1 MSNDP
6 IKQSALDHRPSISG
20 RCVEITT
27 DEQGS
32 ILIAFVAVGPQ
43 TVFITTLNQ
52 PEKGKLP

>member
-6 IKQSALDHRPSISG
+6 IKPPALDGHPSVSG

-27 DEQGS
+27 DEHGS
-32 ILIAFVAVGPQ
+32 IKIAFVPVGPD
-43 TVFITTLNQ
+43 TAFVTTLNQ